1 MKLITGIT
9 DAPVQTFGL
18 ILADGSRAIC
28 TLRFRDQQTGWFL
41 DVSYGTIEINGMRL
55 VSTPNILRQFREVLP
70 FGLAFAMPAGADPVD
85 IEAFST
91 GTFLLLEG
99 TEMEASEPAVFGTLT
114 VA

>member
-1 MKLITGIT
+1 
-9 DAPVQTFGL
+9 
-18 ILADGSRAIC
+18 
-28 TLRFRDQQTGWFL
+28 
-41 DVSYGTIEINGMRL
+41 
-55 VSTPNILRQFREVLP
+55 
-70 FGLAFAMPAGADPVD
+70 MPAGADPVD